1 MTQATELP
9 EWWRDQL
16 RYQLAQC
23 RLSIANFQDIAQD
36 AQRHARANMEK
47 AHEIRRELGE

>member
-1 MTQATELP
+1 MTKATELP
-9 EWWRDQL
+9 DWRRDQL
-16 RYQLAQC
+16 REQLAQR
-23 RLSIANFQDIAQD
+23 RLAIASFQDIAQD